1 MAVEGTYMMLF
12 LLATGLA
19 NWICSFIILLGVLLG
34 VRGGHLL
41 VPLRASP
48 LVLIMSLWIIK
59 LNV

>member
-1 MAVEGTYMMLF
+1 MMLF
-12 LLATGLA
+12 FLATGLA
-19 NWICSFIILLGVLLG
+19 NWICSFIQVFILLGVLLG